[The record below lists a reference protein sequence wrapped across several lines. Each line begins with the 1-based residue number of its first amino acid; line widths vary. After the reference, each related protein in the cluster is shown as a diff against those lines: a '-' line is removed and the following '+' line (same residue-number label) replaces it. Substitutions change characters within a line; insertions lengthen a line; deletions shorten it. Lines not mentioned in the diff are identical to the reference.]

1 MANTLFV
8 LPGATSESEPWP
20 TLDLIPQSV
29 ETVIGADQALT
40 ASGSAQ
46 VILVDGRSQ
55 LAAAKAICEVF
66 DHAKLDVGVLLV
78 IRPGSLTAL
87 KASWPISDFV
97 LSDCQ
102 PGELDVRIE
111 LLSQTK
117 PTEINHGSLQIDE
130 AGYTATIAGQ
140 PLNLTYTEFELLRYL
155 AQNPGRVLTRNHLL
169 TEVWDG
175 NYYGGTRTVDV
186 HIRRLRAKLG
196 PEYEACIS
204 TVRSV
209 GYRFTALP

>member
-1 MANTLFV
+1 MANALFV
-8 LPGATSESEPWP
+8 LPGAASADSSWP
-20 TLDLIPQSV
+20 TLDLIPHSI
-29 ETVIGADQALT
+29 ETVVGIDQALA

-46 VILVDGRSQ
+46 VVLVDGRTQ

-66 DHAKLDVGVLLV
+66 DHARLDAGVLLV
-78 IRPGSLTAL
+78 IQPGSLAAL
-87 KASWPISDFV
+87 KATWPITDFV

-111 LLSQTK
+111 LLSQAK
-117 PTEINHGSLQIDE
+117 PVSINQGPLQIDE
-130 AGYTATIAGQ
+130 AGYTAVLAGR

-155 AQNPGRVLTRNHLL
+155 AQHPGRVLTRKHLL
-169 TEVWDG
+169 AEVWGGD
-175 NYYGGTRTVDV
+175 YYGGTRTVDV
-186 HIRRLRAKLG
+186 HVRRLRAKLG
-196 PEYEACIS
+196 PEYEACIA